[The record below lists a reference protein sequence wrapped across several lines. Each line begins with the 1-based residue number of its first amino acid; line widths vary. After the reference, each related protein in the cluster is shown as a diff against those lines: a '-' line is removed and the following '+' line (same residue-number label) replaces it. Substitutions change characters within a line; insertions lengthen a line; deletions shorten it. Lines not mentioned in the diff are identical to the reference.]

1 MIPLSAD
8 PIESLTPER
17 LSSWLSASI
26 GEVSIASMTTKAVGT
41 GQMASSY
48 RLDLTYA
55 DRRPADAPDSVILK
69 VSSQDESSRQMA
81 AAASAYLRE
90 VRFYQN
96 LAAVAGARVPRCYHA
111 DISSSAMDFVLVM
124 EDMGP
129 ARSIDQL
136 GGCSVDQAAL
146 AVAQAATL
154 HGSTWGHPTVEAQ
167 DWLPVEAVWT
177 ALGGS
182 VPAVLDM
189 WLERFGPLLAADQ
202 AEVVQQLGP
211 AVPAWLA
218 TLREHRCLWHG
229 DFRLDNMLF
238 DAQDGA
244 VPVAVVDWQSVA
256 AAPGII
262 DLAYFLGTSLD
273 GDERASAERD
283 LVSEYHQRLSTHN
296 IGDYSLQRCETE
308 YRAHAVF
315 GLILTVPVSLGV
327 QRTERGDAMFATM
340 ARRVADQIAANESY
354 SALATL
360 G

>member
-90 VRFYQN
+90 VRFYQK
-96 LAAVAGARVPRCYHA
+96 LAPVAGARVPRCYHA

-146 AVAQAATL
+146 AVAQGLASDIA
-154 HGSTWGHPTVEAQ
+154 STSSVEADLTGIASQ
-167 DWLPVEAVWT
+167 KNIWEGAGAHWLREDQVRDLADET
-177 ALGGS
+177 AL
-182 VPAVLDM
+182 AA
-189 WLERFGPLLAADQ
+189 LLAIA
-202 AEVVQQLGP
+202 
-211 AVPAWLA
+211 
-218 TLREHRCLWHG
+218 LRGKTTRRG
-229 DFRLDNMLF
+229 
-238 DAQDGA
+238 
-244 VPVAVVDWQSVA
+244 
-256 AAPGII
+256 
-262 DLAYFLGTSLD
+262 
-273 GDERASAERD
+273 RASAMTAGVAARQAKRKE
-283 LVSEYHQRLSTHN
+283 LS
-296 IGDYSLQRCETE
+296 
-308 YRAHAVF
+308 
-315 GLILTVPVSLGV
+315 
-327 QRTERGDAMFATM
+327 
-340 ARRVADQIAANESY
+340 RR
-354 SALATL
+354 
-360 G
+360 